1 MKRLRLALLAPVA
14 ALAGCV
20 VHAAPVTPG
29 VDGPIRIEARSVP
42 FDTADAEMET
52 AGRLRFRGGIELRSR
67 DPRFGGLS
75 ALYVT
80 PDGTS
85 FTSITD
91 KGHWITGTLRYDQDG
106 RLDGVGDARIGALR
120 SPNGRAVTGTKL
132 HDSESVARVAGG
144 FAVGFEGIHRV
155 WLYPDAVPP
164 FSVPPRKL
172 PDPPGIAAAPSNLGL
187 EALAS
192 LPDGRL
198 VAITEGLRIGPEAL
212 RGWIADGV
220 GAPWKA
226 FLWTRTGRFAP
237 SDATVLPDGDLL
249 VLERRFTFIGGFAAR
264 LSRVKAAALR
274 PGTTVTGDELA
285 VLAPPLQLDNFEGVA
300 ARTGPRGETLIYLV
314 SDDNFQPLEKTLL
327 FMLELLP
334 PAVAKH

>member
-1 MKRLRLALLAPVA
+1 MKRVRFALLALVT
-14 ALAGCV
+14 ALAGCA
-20 VHAAPVTPG
+20 VHAAPATPG
-29 VDGPIRIEARSVP
+29 VDGPIRIDARAVP
-42 FDTADAEMET
+42 FDTADVEMET
-52 AGRLRFRGGIELRSR
+52 AGRLRFRGGVELRSR

-80 PDGTS
+80 ADGTS
-85 FTSITD
+85 FISITD
-91 KGHWITGTLRYDQDG
+91 KGHWIAGALRYDQDG

-120 SPNGRAVTGTKL
+120 GPNGRAVTGTKL
-132 HDSESVARVAGG
+132 HDSESMTRVAGG

-164 FSVPPRKL
+164 FSAPPRKL

-198 VAITEGLRIGPEAL
+198 VAITEGLRIGPDAL
-212 RGWIADGV
+212 RGWIADGA
-220 GAPWKA
+220 GAPWKP